1 MANNT
6 LGYWPVFFR
15 LLGFIVATPIL
26 PSRFFNMRTKIT
38 FVSVMALV
46 AIPDIMSVFAIQTS
60 VAWVEIYVSE
70 LCLGLVLGVFSGI
83 VYWALV
89 FAGDLWDIMSGFQM
103 MTAIDP
109 FTSVPQ
115 PVMTQLFSLMAAATF
130 VITGVFDNFI
140 VDIIM
145 SYKLVPAGSF
155 LHLALSEPVL
165 FLTRA
170 FALGLAVSIP
180 IIVIILILQFIMG
193 VVSKGASGFPIFV
206 VWVPLQTAV
215 ALVLLFVMLP
225 AIRLFMHNWTNW
237 AVQYFTSLLTVG

>member
-1 MANNT
+1 
-6 LGYWPVFFR
+6 
-15 LLGFIVATPIL
+15 
-26 PSRFFNMRTKIT
+26 
-38 FVSVMALV
+38 
-46 AIPDIMSVFAIQTS
+46 
-60 VAWVEIYVSE
+60 
-70 LCLGLVLGVFSGI
+70 
-83 VYWALV
+83 
-89 FAGDLWDIMSGFQM
+89 M

-130 VITGVFDNFI
+130 VITGVLDNFI

-180 IIVIILILQFIMG
+180 IIVVILILQFIMG

-237 AVQYFTSLLTVG
+237 AVQYFTSLLTAG